1 MKFHLSTAE
10 GNMFTGHG
18 ADYVRLGVVE
28 YRDNVLVTPERIVTG
43 WTAGGFDTLS
53 ETDFVALAELIPE
66 VVLLVTGARLRFP
79 HPRLTRALS
88 DAGIGVEVMDT
99 PAACRTFNILAAEG
113 RRVVAAVILD
123 RR

>member
-1 MKFHLSTAE
+1 MKFHLNTAE

-28 YRDNVLVTPERIVTG
+28 YRDNVLVTPERVVTG

-53 ETDFVALAELIPE
+53 ETDFAALVELKPE
-66 VVLLVTGARLRFP
+66 VVLLGTGASLRFP
-79 HPRLTRALS
+79 HPRLTRALT